1 MVGFLPLQIGGS
13 TLAVHTILRFLG
25 YLFVDRLKI
34 STDVW
39 SPLNAL
45 VIMHKLSF
53 FPLGNADTTL
63 ISLEN
68 SKEFLFDFANV
79 ANPDDSADK
88 RAKVDAEL
96 RDYMKSRGK
105 DTFEIVGFTHGDGD
119 HTKGSDQFFHFDRFP
134 SLQGTGRFKIKE
146 LWVPAGMIV
155 EKNAED
161 DARLLRQEARYRL
174 RQGYGIR
181 VFSRP
186 QQLADWFASEGISIE
201 SRAHLITD
209 AGQIAPAPTLESDGV
224 EFFAHSPFGHR
235 QDEET
240 VIDRNKNCLA
250 FQARFSVNGAV
261 TDLLMLSDVEWESL
275 TAIINIT
282 RTHHNDERLHWDV
295 CKIPHHCSAFS
306 LNAEKGETKT
316 TPTDSIDW
324 LYGNRGNGAIFIC
337 SSDVIPA
344 GETTQPPHFQA
355 ANYYKQKIDE
365 VVLGKWLVTMS
376 QPSASNPKKIEIEI
390 GSHGAKHLLR
400 TAVGGAAMTGRS
412 GPRVG

>member
-1 MVGFLPLQIGGS
+1 
-13 TLAVHTILRFLG
+13 
-25 YLFVDRLKI
+25 
-34 STDVW
+34 
-39 SPLNAL
+39 
-45 VIMHKLSF
+45 MHKLTF

-68 SKEFLFDFANV
+68 GKDCLFDFANV
-79 ANPDDSADK
+79 ANPDDPADQ
-88 RAKVDAEL
+88 RAKVDVEL

-105 DTFEIVGFTHGDGD
+105 DTFEIVGFTHGDTD

-134 SLQGTGRFKIKE
+134 SLQGNGRFKIKE

-155 EKNAED
+155 ERNSDD

-174 RQGYGIR
+174 REGYGIR

-186 QQLADWFASEGISIE
+186 QQLSDWFESEGIQIE
-201 SRAHLITD
+201 SRSHLITD
-209 AGQIAPAPTLESDGV
+209 AGQIAPGPTLLADGV

-235 QDEET
+235 QDEQT
-240 VIDRNKNCLA
+240 VIDRNENCFA
-250 FQARFSVNGAV
+250 FQARFSVDGTT
-261 TDLLMLSDVEWESL
+261 TDLLMLSDVEHASL
-275 TAIINIT
+275 TAIIDIT
-282 RTHHNDERLHWDV
+282 RKHQHDDRLHWDV

-306 LNAEKGETKT
+306 LNAEKGSTKT
-316 TPTDSIDW
+316 TPTASIDW
-324 LYGNRGNGAIFIC
+324 LYGNRGNGAIFVC
-337 SSDVIPA
+337 SSGVIPV
-344 GETTQPPHFQA
+344 GEMTQPPHFQA
-355 ANYYKQKIDE
+355 ANYYKDKINE

-376 QPSASNPKKIEIEI
+376 EPSASNPKKIEIEI